1 MRPFGSKSEQGKA
14 LQLVQRGTDK
24 RIPVELVKQPSGE
37 VLDPSELE
45 ELSVKVANESRAG
58 CVPVPHAIEDKKL
71 VVEVTA
77 EVTRQ
82 LGLGVYT
89 LTATGR
95 IPDPAYA
102 DGYHDYEI
110 VVDLCKVTKY
120 GSNETPVKVQANVLE
135 GLKGKSAYEI
145 AVKHGYQGTEEEWI
159 KSLTPKGGAGGG
171 ANGKSAYELAVEN
184 GFQGTLQEWL
194 KSLVGKDGADAYEVA
209 KKAGYTGSREEW
221 LKTLI
226 GATGLS
232 AYELA
237 KSEGYEGSLTEWI
250 ASLRGKK
257 GDDGDSAY
265 KVAVRNGYVGDEQAW
280 LASLR
285 GSDGKDAY
293 EVAKA
298 GGYQGSR
305 EAWLESL
312 KGEAGKSAYELAKE
326 AQNFTGTLT
335 DYLASLKGT
344 KGKDAYQS
352 YLETTT
358 DNPKLSEEEWARA
371 RTNNGSNEEG
381 MNKTEIEL
389 LYKLN
394 NGTDESATETTT
406 AGAQLLDADGHRR
419 DIISAMRAKGV
430 SVSDTDGLT
439 DLAGKIQEIKV
450 YVLPVYSKTQFG
462 QFKGEYLP
470 TLEVYSELNPADF
483 SNMFS
488 GSTAL
493 KALPEIRNAGQIS
506 NINQMCSGCVSMTTA
521 TLPDLP
527 AVATALSAFYGC
539 TSLEVLTIGAMP
551 RCTTLASLATTCASL
566 KTITIGES
574 PNVADIAQIAY
585 QCTSLTEVTIGTG
598 DALTKVDN
606 AFNGCARLR
615 RINGTLDFTKLAAT
629 GNLFFGCDSLEEVRI
644 KGLKVDLSLQQS
656 VNLSTESVKYLVE
669 NLQQVTGKSI
679 TLPRAWQTAHPTEA
693 REYSQKASAKGFTLN
708 FR

>member
-1 MRPFGSKSEQGKA
+1 MRPFGSKSDGKA

-37 VLDPSELE
+37 VLDPAELE
-45 ELSVKVANESRAG
+45 ELSVKVASESGDG

-95 IPDPAYA
+95 IPDEAYA

-120 GSNETPVKVQANVLE
+120 GSNETPVKVTANVLE
-135 GLKGKSAYEI
+135 GLKGKDGKSAYEI
-145 AVKHGYQGTEEEWI
+145 AVKHGYTGTEEEWA
-159 KSLTPKGGAGGG
+159 KGLTPNGGAGGG

-184 GFQGTLQEWL
+184 GYQGSVQEWL
-194 KSLVGKDGADAYEVA
+194 KSLAGKDGADAYEVA
-209 KKAGYTGSREEW
+209 KKAGYAGSREEW

-232 AYELA
+232 AYQLA

-250 ASLRGKK
+250 ASLK
-257 GDDGDSAY
+257 GADGDSAY
-265 KVAVRNGYVGDEQAW
+265 KVAVRNGYVGDE
-280 LASLR
+280 R
-285 GSDGKDAY
+285 
-293 EVAKA
+293 
-298 GGYQGSR
+298 
-305 EAWLESL
+305 AWLESL

-326 AQNFTGTLT
+326 AQSFTGTLT
-335 DYLASLKGT
+335 DYLASLKG
-344 KGKDAYQS
+344 KDGKNAYQS

-371 RTNNGSNEEG
+371 RSNNGSNEEG

-389 LYKLN
+389 LYKIN

-406 AGAQLLDADGHRR
+406 AGAQLLEADGHRR

-430 SVSDTDGLT
+430 SVADTDGLT
-439 DLAGKIQEIKV
+439 DLASKIQEIKV
-450 YVLPVYSKTQFG
+450 YVLPVYSTRQFIVY
-462 QFKGEYLP
+462 KGVNLP
-470 TLEVYSELNPADF
+470 TLEVYNEFNPADF
-483 SNMFS
+483 GNMFAS
-488 GSTAL
+488 SASL

-506 NINQMCSGCVSMTTA
+506 GISQMCTGCASMTTA
-521 TLPDLP
+521 ILPDLP
-527 AVATALSAFYGC
+527 AVALASGAFYGC
-539 TSLEVLTIGAMP
+539 AALETLTIGAMP
-551 RCTTLASLATTCASL
+551 RCTTMASLVTTCASL
-566 KTITIGES
+566 KTMTIGEC
-574 PNVADIAQIAY
+574 PNVTDISQIAY
-585 QCTSLTEVTIGTG
+585 QCASLTEVTLGTG

-606 AFNGCARLR
+606 AFNGCSRLR
-615 RINGTLDFTKLAAT
+615 RINGTLDFAKLAST
-629 GNLFFGCDSLEEVRI
+629 GNIFFGCEALEEVHI

-669 NLQQVTGKSI
+669 NLQQVTGKNI
-679 TLPRAWQTAHPTEA
+679 TLARAWQQAHTAEA
-693 REYSQKASAKGFTLN
+693 REYSQKAAAKGFTLN